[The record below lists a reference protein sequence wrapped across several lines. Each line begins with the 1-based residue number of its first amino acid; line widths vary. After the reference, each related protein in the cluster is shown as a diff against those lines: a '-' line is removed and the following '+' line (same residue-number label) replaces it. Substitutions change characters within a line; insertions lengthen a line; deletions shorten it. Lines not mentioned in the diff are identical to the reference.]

1 MKRIIATA
9 MAAFG
14 LLAALAMPATAG
26 GNSTVPDAAEI
37 QFSMMAGP
45 CGSSYTHIGHYAIP
59 ASGTAYAHMD
69 VYWSWTTKRNCLVV
83 NHAGPTYGVSLYT
96 EARIRPSGYSWPSCP
111 SSVGCDGG
119 FYRYYAG
126 PVYTPSGVN
135 MTNKCVDISGWID
148 WRNRTLTKRHCG

>member
-1 MKRIIATA
+1 MKRLIAATFA
-9 MAAFG
+9 MLGLIAGFAA
-14 LLAALAMPATAG
+14 PATAG
-26 GNSTVPDAAEI
+26 GNSTLPDSTSAL
-37 QFSMMAGP
+37 SMMAGP
-45 CGSSYTHIGHYAIP
+45 CGSSYQHIGHYAIP
-59 ASGTAYAHMD
+59 ASGTAYAYLD
-69 VYWSWTTKRNCLVV
+69 VYWSWTTKRNCLVT

-96 EARIRPSGYSWPSCP
+96 EAKIRPTGSSWPSCP

-135 MTNKCVDISGWID
+135 MTNRCVDISGWID